1 MGAFLCSENHLSLL
15 ANLASDDP
23 AVQDAAFALLLAENL
38 RSLETRYP
46 YDDASNRKA
55 ASDFKR
61 RNESAAKLVD
71 EALETRAKNG
81 VKLLVPDAML
91 QTQVVK
97 ACECYDY
104 QACESFDYYQTPAAA
119 VVDKIRTIALT
130 KGGQKE
136 GKLYNDLIWGLY

>member
-23 AVQDAAFALLLAENL
+23 AARDAAFALLLAENL
-38 RSLETRYP
+38 RSLERRYP
-46 YDDASNRKA
+46 YDDASNREA
-55 ASDFKR
+55 ASDFRR
-61 RNESAAKLVD
+61 RNESAARLVA

-91 QTQVVK
+91 QTQIIK
-97 ACECYDY
+97 CCECYDY
-104 QACESFDYYQTPAAA
+104 QACETSDYYQTPAAKL
-119 VVDKIRTIALT
+119 VEQIRTIALT